1 MNERLRKLVK
11 ESDLD
16 VYGLGKAR
24 DRWEY
29 VVEKFAHLVVQE
41 CIEQLETGK
50 KCDPYTGSLFTCD
63 HNDNIDYQ
71 IKVLKEH
78 FEMGLL
84 KFSQTHVHASDT
96 LKERVNK
103 TAKNEH
109 EDWYG
114 QWQWEC
120 GYERGWDKA
129 VEREWAGLTDE
140 EIANIANECRW
151 SDKYHLDFTRAIEAK
166 LKEKNT

>member
-71 IKVLKEH
+71 IKVLKQH
-78 FEMGLL
+78 FELEL
-84 KFSQTHVHASDT
+84 PEKFQTHVHASDT
-96 LKERVNK
+96 SSERVNK
-103 TAKNEH
+103 TEKSEH
-109 EDWYG
+109 EW
-114 QWQWEC
+114 
-120 GYERGWDKA
+120 
-129 VEREWAGLTDE
+129 VGLTKE
-140 EIANIANECRW
+140 EVDSWELP
-151 SDKYHLDFTRAIEAK
+151 DYPTVFEFVQFIEAK
-166 LKEKNT
+166 VKEKNYG